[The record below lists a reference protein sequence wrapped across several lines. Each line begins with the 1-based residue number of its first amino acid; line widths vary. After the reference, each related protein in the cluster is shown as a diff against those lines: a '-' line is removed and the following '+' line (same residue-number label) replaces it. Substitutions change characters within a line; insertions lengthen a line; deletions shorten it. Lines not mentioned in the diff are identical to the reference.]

1 MGKVYQY
8 FPNIGMCLI
17 GQVKK
22 SSASGAA
29 EAYEVFQEKSGNL
42 YLVGWVTPEGL
53 IYEFQMGDQNC
64 VGEQR
69 DNVVYH
75 RYSDGLEI
83 AVGEV
88 TYNRL
93 YAYAPGGRMVLA
105 GEISSDVPVFTTGAA
120 LLLLLIRPKQALRRQ
135 YYLSEL

>member
-17 GQVKK
+17 GQVRK
-22 SSASGAA
+22 SSNSGVA
-29 EAYEVFQEKSGNL
+29 EAYEVFQDKSGNL
-42 YLVGWVTPEGL
+42 FLVGWVTPEGL
-53 IYEFQMGDQNC
+53 IYEIQTGDQLC

-75 RYSDGLEI
+75 RYSDGFEI

-105 GEISSDVPVFTTGAA
+105 GETSNDVPVFTAGAA
-120 LLLLLIRPKQALRRQ
+120 LLLLLIRPEQALRKQ
-135 YYLSEL
+135 FYLSEL